1 MRGLTLLGAVLV
13 VVGVAALVLGN
24 FSYTETKPVLK
35 AGPIQIN
42 AQEEHHISIP
52 TIGGIIILLAGAG
65 LVLAGRRTA

>member
-1 MRGLTLLGAVLV
+1 MRNLVALGVVLIVLGA
-13 VVGVAALVLGN
+13 AALLFGQ
-24 FSYTETKPVLK
+24 FSYTETKPVVK

-52 TIGGIIILLAGAG
+52 TIAGAVIVLAGLG